1 MERCEQSWC
10 LELVQPWQV
19 EGTVTGQGDRPTTS
33 SPSVQIPAVS
43 TSVSRPALLDSWMHL
58 VSTLPRLPYFVR
70 VTQNS
75 RKHCACDVITEDTN
89 QGEAEE
95 DSHDVTLHMW
105 WVVHTSVCVQ
115 STGCLEFSAVRYL
128 DMMDRTSVTYSSQLP
143 SLPRRAGA
151 QPQPSKHWLVFVAW
165 PHPVSSHLEEAWS

>member
-19 EGTVTGQGDRPTTS
+19 EGTVPPQAHLQFRY
-33 SPSVQIPAVS
+33 QLWAPAF
-43 TSVSRPALLDSWMHL
+43 LDPPFLTAGCTWFPQ
-58 VSTLPRLPYFVR
+58 LPRLPYFVR

-95 DSHDVTLHMW
+95 DSQDVTLHMW
-105 WVVHTSVCVQ
+105 WIVHTSLCVQ
-115 STGCLEFSAVRYL
+115 STGCLEFFSAVRYL
-128 DMMDRTSVTYSSQLP
+128 DMDRTSVTYSSQLP

-151 QPQPSKHWLVFVAW
+151 QPQPSKYWLVFVGW
-165 PHPVSSHLEEAWS
+165 PGPVSSDLEEAWS